1 MSDNVYGTMTKYYNS
16 NDLCL
21 LYNSSNTLISFTAK
35 HYYDVNQCNV
45 FNVDR

>member
-16 NDLCL
+16 NDLL
-21 LYNSSNTLISFTAK
+21 SNSSNTLISFTAK